1 MKGVALSGLLLALCA
16 GCAAFHCGCPPAPQ
30 QETGQFQPARWRDLP
45 GWRDDRLEDYWPAFI
60 ASCTRLS
67 ARSEWREVCA
77 AAGALHDPSP
87 DEARAFLE
95 QRLVPWQML
104 RRRGRHI
111 EAQGLITGYYEPLLE
126 GSRVRTE
133 RYPVPLYGP
142 PADLLDVE
150 LGTLYPE
157 LAGRRVRAR
166 LVGRKVVPY
175 YTRAEL
181 EADPPEGDAVAW
193 VADPFDAFLL
203 QVQGSG
209 RLRLPDGAVI
219 RLQYA
224 DQNGQPYRAV
234 GRYLTEHGEIA
245 PGQATVPAI
254 RAWLAAHPERT
265 AEVLDSNPSVVFF
278 TALPL
283 VPAADGGEDAATGPR
298 GALGV
303 ALTAQRSVAVDA
315 RVVPLGAPLFL
326 ATTFPGTQL
335 PLARAVLAQ
344 DTGGAIRGPVRADF
358 FWGLGSAAGDLAG
371 RMREPGRMWLLWPRG
386 APLAR
391 EFRP

>member
-1 MKGVALSGLLLALCA
+1 MRRALPAALLALLA
-16 GCAAFHCGCPPAPQ
+16 GCSSFGSRCPPAPVP
-30 QETGQFQPARWRDLP
+30 EAAQFRQARWDELP
-45 GWRDDRLEDYWPAFI
+45 GWREDRLEDLWPALL
-60 ASCTRLS
+60 ASCSRL
-67 ARSEWREVCA
+67 AERREWHDTCA
-77 AAGALHDPSP
+77 AASALRDPAP
-87 DEARAFLE
+87 QHVRAFLE
-95 QRLVPWQML
+95 QQLVPWQIL
-104 RRRGRHI
+104 RRRGSHI
-111 EAQGLITGYYEPLLE
+111 EAQGLITGYYEPLLA

-133 RYPVPLYGP
+133 RYTVPLYGP
-142 PADLLDVE
+142 PPDLLDVE
-150 LGTLYPE
+150 LGTVYPE

-181 EADPPEGDAVAW
+181 ESRPPEGSEVAW

-209 RLRLPDGAVI
+209 RVQLPDGEVI

-234 GRYLTEHGEIA
+234 GRYLTDRGEIP
-245 PGQATVPAI
+245 PGQASVPAI

-278 TALPL
+278 TTAAL
-283 VPAADGGEDAATGPR
+283 GGAGGDAGAGPR

-303 ALTAQRSVAVDA
+303 SLTAQRSVAVDA
-315 RVVPLGAPLFL
+315 RIVPLGAPLFL
-326 ATTFPGTQL
+326 ATTFPGTGL
-335 PLARAVLAQ
+335 PLARVVLAQ
-344 DTGGAIRGPVRADF
+344 DTGGAIRGAVRADF

-371 RMREPGRMWLLWPRG
+371 RMREQGRMWLLWPRS
-386 APLAR
+386 APVASD
-391 EFRP
+391 FRP